1 MISFCL
7 LAAILTHLAASNGN
21 EIWAIVSES
30 GIPAAAQPV
39 TAAPAAPV
47 VPEKDKGRLGKGG
60 KNTRANT
67 AAPKT
72 KTPVAAAPAP
82 AEIVFE
88 SGGMSAA
95 CTRVLN
101 LFEDIV
107 DKFPHTV
114 PPLETKQVL
123 LSVPPDSVSSHT
135 YSVPFAVSYL
145 CLTKIHIFVCFSH
158 RARQED

>member
-1 MISFCL
+1 MRCSTLSTTIAL
-7 LAAILTHLAASNGN
+7 LTHLAASNDN
-21 EIWAIVSES
+21 EIWAIVSEA
-30 GIPAAAQPV
+30 GIPA
-39 TAAPAAPV
+39 TAAPAAAVPV
-47 VPEKDKGRLGKGG
+47 APAVPEKDKGRIGKAG

-72 KTPVAAAPAP
+72 KTPVVAAAAP

-88 SGGMSAA
+88 SGGMSAP

-101 LFEDIV
+101 LFEDII

-123 LSVPPDSVSSHT
+123 MSIPPDSVSLLHQH
-135 YSVPFAVSYL
+135 V
-145 CLTKIHIFVCFSH
+145 
-158 RARQED
+158 